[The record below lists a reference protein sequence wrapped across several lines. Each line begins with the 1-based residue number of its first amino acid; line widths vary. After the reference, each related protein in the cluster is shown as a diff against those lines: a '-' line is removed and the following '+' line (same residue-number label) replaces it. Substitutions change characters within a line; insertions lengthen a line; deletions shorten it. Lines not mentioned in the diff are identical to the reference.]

1 MHSDLNASVLADP
14 VLRRFGAA
22 LRETYGDRLER
33 AVLFGSR
40 ARGDHQPDSDYDVA
54 VFICGPDRWLTE
66 VKRLASLGTDI
77 LLDTGAVISAKPFR
91 AEAYEESGALM
102 REIRRDVIPF

>member
-1 MHSDLNASVLADP
+1 MPSDLNASVLADP

-40 ARGDHQPDSDYDVA
+40 PRGDHQPDSDYDVA

-66 VKRLASLGTDI
+66 VKRLASHVQRAVQRVPTRPLVSIPNQVLREDGT
-77 LLDTGAVISAKPFR
+77 A
-91 AEAYEESGALM
+91 AYRNLA
-102 REIRRDVIPF
+102 